1 MAKGTSAS
9 PLSGYLVPRQLLVG
23 AGTSA
28 QVGEALLSQWIAPG
42 PVLVVADRNVSIRG
56 LMDPLLNGLVDAG
69 FATHTFDE
77 IEGEPDDDV
86 VMRCVDQARLV
97 KATVVVGIGGGSAM
111 DVAKVVSLLAT
122 SGGEISNWLGA
133 VTPTVAPLTL
143 VLIPT
148 TTGTGS
154 EATRIA
160 MVTVAGAKRA
170 VSCGDFV
177 PAIAVLDVN
186 LVADLPSAV
195 VASTGMDAIAH
206 AVESMLSKT
215 RSDFSISAAT
225 RAVSLLTTNLED
237 AVSGDIAA
245 RENVLYG
252 AHLAGLA
259 LNAGV
264 VLGHSLA
271 YVVARHSSI
280 SHGASCALALP
291 YCLAYNGGVDADIA
305 MIISKALV
313 GEERIGLQLVADRI
327 AELAERV
334 GQPKSLEAVGIQR
347 AEIPQMA
354 KEVVDEYPRPNNPI
368 DLELGAIEKLFERMF
383 EGNLSSCWDNLTMEG
398 SASRDI

>member
-1 MAKGTSAS
+1 
-9 PLSGYLVPRQLLVG
+9 
-23 AGTSA
+23 
-28 QVGEALLSQWIAPG
+28 
-42 PVLVVADRNVSIRG
+42 
-56 LMDPLLNGLVDAG
+56 
-69 FATHTFDE
+69 
-77 IEGEPDDDV
+77 
-86 VMRCVDQARLV
+86 
-97 KATVVVGIGGGSAM
+97 
-111 DVAKVVSLLAT
+111 
-122 SGGEISNWLGA
+122 
-133 VTPTVAPLTL
+133 
-143 VLIPT
+143 
-148 TTGTGS
+148 
-154 EATRIA
+154 